1 MTIFEVTRK
10 NSILRVLRIEVLK
23 FYECRKIN
31 TKKLLHLCLF
41 HSIVSLYFRRKKKC
55 IRVQSY
61 IKEENEAGEMNRT
74 SNGSPSSNGTN
85 NPMNNNDHK
94 KSNQE
99 DIKNIG
105 RSVNSEGEDDED
117 LEDLDHDLNDDQ
129 SPGESR
135 NGRESLESNSE
146 QSVTSPAGLGSLP
159 SLGSPASI
167 ASPSDPSSF
176 ESMSNIGLSHS
187 NSSNWFSPP
196 SQQQGSTA
204 TTGGA
209 FKPPAPTSSAF
220 QSAHQQFHPGHPY
233 NAYYNLLQ
241 NPLYNMQKMP
251 VGTDPRDAKNPL
263 SISQL
268 TGNAVGE
275 VHGACHSPALACNG
289 KEH

>member
-1 MTIFEVTRK
+1 MNVEKQTQRNFC
-10 NSILRVLRIEVLK
+10 N
-23 FYECRKIN
+23 
-31 TKKLLHLCLF
+31 LCLF

-99 DIKNIG
+99 DIKNNG
-105 RSVNSEGEDDED
+105 RSVNSEGEDDDD
-117 LEDLDHDLNDDQ
+117 LEDLEHDLNDDQ

-146 QSVTSPAGLGSLP
+146 QSVTSPAGFGSLP

-241 NPLYNMQKMP
+241 NPLYNMQKIP